1 MKNDRLFWG
10 VILVVFGTLF
20 LVENLGYV
28 ELTFNRIWRFWPI
41 LLIYWGFSA
50 LLKKRDGS
58 TGLLLL
64 VIQILLL
71 GFTLFFVV
79 HPSNNRK
86 NGNPSTE
93 NREENAFS
101 GADERKYE
109 FSEPYSKN
117 IKTANLELEFG
128 AGTLLI
134 QKGSTNLIDANAITN
149 LGGYSFTKE
158 VSGESADLS
167 LKYEGENLRFERN
180 TSYEHELEVSLNTNP
195 NWLLNLDI
203 GATDAEI
210 DLSELKVQQVSMDC
224 GAAKINL
231 KLGNPSL
238 GNSVIDLDAGMADVK
253 IKLPGSVQAEILSKT
268 ALSSRTFEGFEKVSN
283 GHYRTPE
290 FKSSTSTWII
300 KLNGGMSNLEVTR

>member
-28 ELTFNRIWRFWPI
+28 ELSFNRIWRFWPI

-58 TGLLLL
+58 SGLMLL

-79 HPSNNRK
+79 SPTNDQEKGTPSNEYLEDN
-86 NGNPSTE
+86 E
-93 NREENAFS
+93 FS
-101 GADERKYE
+101 EDDAKKYE
-109 FSEPYSKN
+109 FSEPFIDD
-117 IKTANLELEFG
+117 IKTASLELEFG
-128 AGTLLI
+128 AGTLSI
-134 QKGSTNLIDANAITN
+134 QQGTTNLIDADAVTN

-158 VSGESADLS
+158 LNGGSANLS
-167 LKYEGENLRFERN
+167 LKYEGENLRLERN
-180 TSYEHELEVSLNTNP
+180 ASYEHELKVNLNKNP
-195 NWLLNLDI
+195 NWQLNMDI
-203 GATDAEI
+203 GATSA
-210 DLSELKVQQVSMDC
+210 DLDLTGVKIQQLTMDC
-224 GAAKINL
+224 GAAKINM
-231 KLGNPSL
+231 KLGNPCL

-253 IKLPGSVQAEILSKT
+253 IKLPDSVQAEILSKT
-268 ALSSRTFEGFEKVSN
+268 ALSSRTFDGFEKVSN
-283 GHYRTPE
+283 GHFRTPE